1 MKKGFLIII
10 AVLLLTFAV
19 SAQNNDID
27 ALFNRFS
34 SVEGATH
41 MNLSGGLIDLFFK
54 NTDDKNMTD
63 AAKKI
68 SRVQVLTFS
77 GEHHTDFF
85 QTVTGSLSNSTYT
98 ELMRINDA
106 GEHFVVL
113 ADMDEKT
120 VSELILVGGGNENVL
135 IRIRGTLSLDEVNDL
150 SGSTSMNIPGRVGF
164 DR

>member
-10 AVLLLTFAV
+10 NVLLLTVAG
-19 SAQNNDID
+19 SAQNYEID

-41 MNLSGGLIDLFFK
+41 LNLSGGLIDLFFK
-54 NTDDKNMTD
+54 NSDDKNMTD

-68 SRVQVLTFS
+68 SHVQLLTFS

-85 QTVTGSLSNSTYT
+85 QSVTGSLSKSTYT

-106 GEHFVVL
+106 GDHFVVL
-113 ADMDEKT
+113 ADMDESS

-135 IRIRGTLSLDEVNDL
+135 IRIRGSLSLDELNDL
-150 SGSTSMNIPGRVGF
+150 SGSTSMNLPGIFGPGR
-164 DR
+164 